1 MQVFRMMTVSFL
13 LFWTAS
19 AALAGDEIVWLS
31 KDQAVER
38 AAAEGKKIYYYFYT
52 PSCPS
57 CQIMGENTLKDP
69 EVIRMLNASFF
80 STRVHA
86 AQNRAQA
93 ESLGVTLVPTSI
105 FFSAEGEEISRQSG
119 YLPPDEFVEVLK
131 KADVEK

>member
-1 MQVFRMMTVSFL
+1 MQIFRMMIVSIL

-19 AALAGDEIVWLS
+19 ATLAGEGIVWLS

-57 CQIMGENTLKDP
+57 CQIMGKNTLEDP
-69 EVIRMLNASFF
+69 EVVSLLNSGFV
-80 STRVHA
+80 STKVHA
-86 AQNRAQA
+86 SLNRAQA

-105 FFSAEGEEISRQSG
+105 FFSAEGEEISRKSG
-119 YLPPDEFVEVLK
+119 YLPPDEFIEVLK
-131 KADVEK
+131 NLDAEK